1 MSYSP
6 KLSSAFN
13 DTKMR
18 SDKITPCSG
27 MCSFCTADCV
37 GACEI
42 GLSAVLGKSIVYPTN
57 TGNNQVAGEK
67 DYPIDYSHFN
77 INGRAFGAVGC
88 PADSEQATIY
98 SVGIS
103 TAIGRSNPVKLNMP
117 IILPALIK
125 LNWKDY
131 FAAAAMAGVCCV
143 IGEGSPSKDP
153 NLQLDANGKIVRF
166 EKLKEMREAF
176 SCYDRGYG
184 QIVLQCNLEDLSMG
198 HKVLAD
204 NRYEECLL

>member
-27 MCSFCTADCV
+27 MCSLCTADCV
-37 GACEI
+37 GTCEI

-88 PADSEQATIY
+88 PADSET
-98 SVGIS
+98 GH
-103 TAIGRSNPVKLNMP
+103 
-117 IILPALIK
+117 
-125 LNWKDY
+125 Y
-131 FAAAAMAGVCCV
+131 FWCRHFHCHR
-143 IGEGSPSKDP
+143 P
-153 NLQLDANGKIVRF
+153 
-166 EKLKEMREAF
+166 
-176 SCYDRGYG
+176 
-184 QIVLQCNLEDLSMG
+184 
-198 HKVLAD
+198 
-204 NRYEECLL
+204 